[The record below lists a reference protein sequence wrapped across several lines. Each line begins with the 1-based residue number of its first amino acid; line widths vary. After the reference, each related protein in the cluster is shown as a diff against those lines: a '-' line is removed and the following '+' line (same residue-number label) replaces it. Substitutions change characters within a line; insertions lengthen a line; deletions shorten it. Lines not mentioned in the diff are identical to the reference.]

1 MIVQTRLNGL
11 NLTKSAIHTHREIGP
26 KSNLSRL
33 KGQQREITVDL
44 FSLSLNGARHYFIA
58 EEIHGDLSAGLGP
71 ILCVASLS
79 LSPPS
84 APPIRTAWCSIRFSF
99 WGGAG
104 STLHSRIYIISYF
117 ILSLVQQ
124 FFWVLTWEWCIRQ
137 TNGIPFSH
145 VH

>member
-79 LSPPS
+79 LRHLHHQFERRDVLFELAFEG
-84 APPIRTAWCSIRFSF
+84 APVQHYTP
-99 WGGAG
+99 G
-104 STLHSRIYIISYF
+104 SL
-117 ILSLVQQ
+117 LSLV
-124 FFWVLTWEWCIRQ
+124 L
-137 TNGIPFSH
+137 FSLCPTVFLCFDMGV